1 MWCEP
6 GQSAGE
12 ATLDTESPN
21 VLGATT
27 VYGTTSLPGFSDGRG
42 SLPPAAGDFQAG
54 VRKAKTPAVEVPALP
69 TQQKSTVP
77 RPQVSP
83 ATFCPQRPR
92 SGTAGQHPRADSG
105 PHRSVT
111 ASGDVQQQ
119 SPVQG
124 LCGHLLSRALG
135 HAGVTWGGKA
145 PPSCRVKC
153 SDSIFPQ
160 QCWALTCPHL
170 GHVLQQGRHQL
181 PGRQFGARGAVPP

>member
-21 VLGATT
+21 VLGANT

-69 TQQKSTVP
+69 TQQKCTVP

-83 ATFCPQRPR
+83 ATFAPKDQDQGPR
-92 SGTAGQHPRADSG
+92 GSIREPTLGLTGVSQPVRMSSSRVQSKDCA
-105 PHRSVT
+105 VT
-111 ASGDVQQQ
+111 
-119 SPVQG
+119 
-124 LCGHLLSRALG
+124 C
-135 HAGVTWGGKA
+135 
-145 PPSCRVKC
+145 
-153 SDSIFPQ
+153 
-160 QCWALTCPHL
+160 
-170 GHVLQQGRHQL
+170 
-181 PGRQFGARGAVPP
+181 